1 MWSALFFVGPFA
13 PTKRQQMLKS
23 IGMAEVSR
31 ALGLRGFNRQNFGT
45 SFTFEILEDAI
56 CSVTRKLEVNGSIN

>member
-1 MWSALFFVGPFA
+1 MWSDLFFVGPFE

-31 ALGLRGFNRQNFGT
+31 ALGLRGFNRQKFGT
-45 SFTFEILEDAI
+45 SFT
-56 CSVTRKLEVNGSIN
+56 S

>member
-1 MWSALFFVGPFA
+1 MWSSLFFVGPFE

-31 ALGLRGFNRQNFGT
+31 ALGLRGFNRQNFGA